1 MRFSTVLFLTAAT
14 SLLSFTSA
22 APTGNG
28 LEVRGGCDNDP
39 KCFEEPKCKDK
50 CDDDTCDKCDD
61 DCDDHGGR
69 QCHVKGIDV
78 TYNTDHVEWKKYKF
92 AYILATKGDD
102 YTSPRYKGQYD
113 DCHKSGL
120 YCGAYHVAHP
130 TKCNGDDQAKYF
142 VRHGGDWDK
151 NKKKLPGA
159 LSIGC
164 EDEPKDCFGL
174 SASQLVDWIR
184 DFSKTYHSKTDRYPV
199 ISTTAKWWKHC
210 TNNSRE
216 FKGKNPLWLVGD
228 DETPGHWDHW
238 SFLEYKSPE
247 HDKPGKMKWYSN
259 YDALKSFSN
268 KHD

>member
-1 MRFSTVLFLTAAT
+1 MAHRRLQINLLGLISFLYKVTALKHLRLAVQMDPMTIYHDKQILT
-14 SLLSFTSA
+14 SLETWSSLGQLSVIQKRS
-22 APTGNG
+22 
-28 LEVRGGCDNDP
+28 RGCSQNMFLRFP
-39 KCFEEPKCKDK
+39 
-50 CDDDTCDKCDD
+50 
-61 DCDDHGGR
+61 
-69 QCHVKGIDV
+69 
-78 TYNTDHVEWKKYKF
+78 
-92 AYILATKGDD
+92 
-102 YTSPRYKGQYD
+102 

-130 TKCNGDDQAKYF
+130 TKCTGDDQAKYF

-174 SASQLVDWIR
+174 SASQLVDWIC